1 LYRPANAFIGGFNH
15 VLQLEENNMQS
26 IRLRLSNFRAAR
38 FLMIAIVSA
47 VLFFGNMLPANAI
60 SSAPSDLRSGEVPL
74 NEIYERS
81 EDALKAEPRTM
92 KELQTEASKG
102 INEVQGSADLNSS
115 QMSRPDNSQEA
126 VSAEEQVE
134 NVLKK
139 LTGKE

>member
-1 LYRPANAFIGGFNH
+1 
-15 VLQLEENNMQS
+15 MQS
-26 IRLRLSNFRAAR
+26 IRLKLSTLRLAR

-60 SSAPSDLRSGEVPL
+60 SSTPSDIRSGETPL

-81 EDALKAEPRTM
+81 EDALRAEPRTL
-92 KELQTEASKG
+92 KEVQTEASKG
-102 INEVQGSADLNSS
+102 INEVQGNADLNNSE
-115 QMSRPDNSQEA
+115 MSRPDNSQEA